1 MRSRV
6 PGKSADPSGAWARSD
21 NATVEAT
28 SNAEAGARRCEGT
41 SCACECTRDRGGVN
55 PLADPPVIVESPAVT
70 STPWIQIYDPLANPW
85 LSTAAAALPIVLLLV
100 ALGVLEWRAHLAA
113 LTGLAAALAVSV
125 FIYGMPARL
134 AAATAGYGAAYGLP
148 PVRWVLLHAAF
159 FYHLAAVHRP

>member
-41 SCACECTRDRGGVN
+41 SCACECTRDRGGVT
-55 PLADPPVIVESPAVT
+55 PLADPPVIVESPPLT
-70 STPWIQIYDPLANPW
+70 STPSIQIYDPLANPW
-85 LSTAAAALPIVLLLV
+85 LRTAAAALPIVLLLV

-134 AAATAGYGAAYGLP
+134 AAATAVSPHGDGPLP
-148 PVRWVLLHAAF
+148 ARAG
-159 FYHLAAVHRP
+159 HR